1 MIKKDDTF
9 YNMYML
15 WVKIKRVTKAGFV
28 NFWRNGF
35 VSFASVLIMVVTL
48 FTLGS
53 VVFLGA
59 ILESSLIQLQNKVDI
74 NVYFVTDTPES
85 DILNLKTS
93 LEVLP
98 EVASVEYITREDAL
112 AKFRERHADDQT
124 ILGALEELDDNP
136 LGAVFNIKARETSQ
150 YGAVAE
156 FLESPAALGAGQ
168 QQIIQ
173 KINYYDNKIVI
184 ERLSEIINSTERLG
198 FSLSL
203 VLIILSL
210 IITFNTIRLAIYTAR
225 EEISVMRLVGASNR
239 YVRSPFVV
247 EGIMYGVVAAIIVLI
262 LFYPLTL
269 WVGPMTERFFGSINI
284 FEYYLDHFGQMFL
297 IILSSGIVLG
307 AVSSYLAVRRYLK
320 I

>member
-1 MIKKDDTF
+1 
-9 YNMYML
+9 ML
-15 WVKIKRVTKAGFV
+15 WTKVKRVTKAGFV

-48 FTLGS
+48 FVLGS

-59 ILESSLIQLQNKVDI
+59 VLESSLLQLQNKVDI
-74 NVYFVTDTPES
+74 NVYFMTDAPES

-93 LEVLP
+93 LEALP
-98 EVASVEYITREDAL
+98 EVSSVEYMTREDAL
-112 AKFRERHADDQT
+112 ADFRERHADDQT

-136 LGAVFNIKARETSQ
+136 LGAVFNIKAKETSQ
-150 YGAVAE
+150 YEAVAE
-156 FLESPAALGAGQ
+156 FLESGEALGAGDQ
-168 QQIIQ
+168 TIIQ

-184 ERLSEIINSTERLG
+184 EKLSDIINSTERLG
-198 FSLSL
+198 FALSL
-203 VLIILSL
+203 VLIFLSL

-239 YVRSPFVV
+239 YVRAPFVV
-247 EGIMYGVVAAIIVLI
+247 EGVMYGVTAAIIVLI

-269 WVGPMTERFFGSINI
+269 WVGPMTERFFGSINV
-284 FEYYLDHFGQMFL
+284 FDYYLSHFGQMFL
-297 IILSSGIVLG
+297 IIIASGIVLG
-307 AVSSYLAVRRYLK
+307 ALSSYLAVRRYLK

>member
-1 MIKKDDTF
+1 
-9 YNMYML
+9 ML
-15 WVKIKRVTKAGFV
+15 WTKIKRVAKAGFT

-59 ILESSLIQLQNKVDI
+59 ILESSLLQLQNKVDI
-74 NVYFVTDTPES
+74 NVYFMTDAPES
-85 DILNLKTS
+85 DILSLKDA
-93 LEVLP
+93 LVALP

-112 AKFRERHADDQT
+112 LDFKERHADDQT
-124 ILGALEELDDNP
+124 ILGALEELDENP
-136 LGAVFNIKARETSQ
+136 LGAVFNIKAKETSQ
-150 YGAVAE
+150 YEAVAA
-156 FLESPAALGAGQ
+156 FLESQEALGAGDQ
-168 QQIIQ
+168 PIIQ
-173 KINYYDNKIVI
+173 KINYYDNKVVI
-184 ERLSEIINSTERLG
+184 EKLSEIINSTERLG

-203 VLIILSL
+203 VLIFLSL

-247 EGIMYGVVAAIIVLI
+247 EGVMYGVVAAIIVLI

-284 FEYYLDHFGQMFL
+284 FDYYLEHFGQMFL
-297 IILSSGIVLG
+297 IILASGVVLG
-307 AVSSYLAVRRYLK
+307 AVSSYLAVRRYLQM
-320 I
+320 